1 MELSWSTFVLEII
14 NFLILV
20 WILKHFF
27 YKPVLD
33 VIAKRRSEIDDS
45 LNSAETLHA
54 DAEKLRKQYEGRLAD
69 WDHERQQARIALNQ
83 ELDAE
88 RAKKIEQLQTELEQ
102 MREKT
107 RVVEARH
114 QAVARRKIEETALK
128 QAARFASRLLAQAS
142 GAETEANLVD
152 MVITELSR
160 LPSERITDLRN
171 SYGKAPDTALVV
183 SAHRL
188 PDGLRQRLE
197 QELKTVI
204 SPELNVQFEQN
215 SALLAGVRI
224 SVGAWV
230 LGANLRDELEG
241 FSALVAHEE

>member
-1 MELSWSTFVLEII
+1 MELSGSTFVLEII

-20 WILKHFF
+20 WILKRFL
-27 YKPVLD
+27 YKPVLG
-33 VIAKRRSEIDDS
+33 VIAKRRAEIDDS
-45 LNSAETLHA
+45 LNSAEALRA

-69 WDHERQQARIALNQ
+69 WEQERQQARTALNR

-88 RAKKIEQLQTELEQ
+88 RAKKIQQLQTELKQE
-102 MREKT
+102 REKT
-107 RVVEARH
+107 RVVEQRH
-114 QAVARRKIEETALK
+114 HAVAQHKMEETALR

-142 GAETEANLVD
+142 GAETEANLFD

-171 SYGKAPDTALVV
+171 SYGKTPDTALVV

-188 PDGLRQRLE
+188 SDKQRQQLE
-197 QELKTVI
+197 QVLMTVVG
-204 SPELNVQFEQN
+204 PEVKVQFEQD
-215 SALLAGVRI
+215 SELMAGLRI
-224 SVGAWV
+224 SVGAWL

-241 FSALVAHEE
+241 FTALAHEE

>member
-33 VIAKRRSEIDDS
+33 VIAKRRAEIDDS
-45 LNSAETLHA
+45 LNSAEALHA
-54 DAEKLRKQYEGRLAD
+54 DAEKLQKQYEGRLAD
-69 WDHERQQARIALNQ
+69 WDQERQQARTALNQ

-88 RAKKIEQLQTELEQ
+88 RAKKIGRLQTELEQ
-102 MREKT
+102 VREKT

-114 QAVARRKIEETALK
+114 QVVAMREMEETALK

-142 GAETEANLVD
+142 GAETGSNLVEL
-152 MVITELSR
+152 VITELSR
-160 LPSERITDLRN
+160 LPPERITELRN
-171 SYGKAPDTALVV
+171 SYGQAPDTALVV

-188 PDGLRQRLE
+188 SDNQREQLE
-197 QELKTVI
+197 QVLMTVI
-204 SPELNVQFEQN
+204 SPEVKVQFEQN
-215 SALLAGVRI
+215 SELMAGVRI

-241 FSALVAHEE
+241 FSALAHEE

>member
-1 MELSWSTFVLEII
+1 MELSWSTFVLEIV

-27 YKPVLD
+27 YKPVLG
-33 VIAKRRSEIDDS
+33 VIAKRRAEIDDS
-45 LNSAETLHA
+45 LNSAEALHA

-69 WDHERQQARIALNQ
+69 WEQERQQARTALNQ

-88 RAKKIEQLQTELEQ
+88 RVKKMEQLQTELEQ
-102 MREKT
+102 VREKT

-114 QAVARRKIEETALK
+114 QAVAMREMEETALK
-128 QAARFASRLLAQAS
+128 QAARFASRLLEQAA

-152 MVITELSR
+152 LAITELSR
-160 LPSERITDLRN
+160 LPSERITELRN
-171 SYGKAPDTALVV
+171 SYGQAPETALVV

-188 PDGLRQRLE
+188 SDYQRQQLE
-197 QELKTVI
+197 QVLMTVIGPELK
-204 SPELNVQFEQN
+204 VQFEQN
-215 SALLAGVRI
+215 SELMAGVRI

-241 FSALVAHEE
+241 FSALAHEE

>member
-33 VIAKRRSEIDDS
+33 VIAKRRAEIDDS
-45 LNSAETLHA
+45 LNSAEALHA
-54 DAEKLRKQYEGRLAD
+54 DAEKLQKQYEGRLAD
-69 WDHERQQARIALNQ
+69 WDQERQQARTALNQ

-88 RAKKIEQLQTELEQ
+88 RAKKIGRLQTELEQ
-102 MREKT
+102 VREKT

-114 QAVARRKIEETALK
+114 QVVAMREMEETALK

-142 GAETEANLVD
+142 GAETGSNLVEL
-152 MVITELSR
+152 VITELSR
-160 LPSERITDLRN
+160 LPPERITELRN
-171 SYGKAPDTALVV
+171 SYGQAPDTALVV

-188 PDGLRQRLE
+188 SDNQREQLE
-197 QELKTVI
+197 QVLMTVVC
-204 SPELNVQFEQN
+204 PEVKVQFEQN
-215 SALLAGVRI
+215 SELLAGVRI

-241 FSALVAHEE
+241 FSALAHEE

>member
-20 WILKHFF
+20 WILKRFF
-27 YKPVLD
+27 YKPVLN
-33 VIAKRRSEIDDS
+33 VIAKRRAEIDDS
-45 LNSAETLHA
+45 LNSAEALHA

-69 WDHERQQARIALNQ
+69 WDQERQQARTALNQ

-88 RAKKIEQLQTELEQ
+88 RANKIEQLQTELE
-102 MREKT
+102 MEREKT

-114 QAVARRKIEETALK
+114 QAVAIHKMEETALK

-142 GAETEANLVD
+142 GAETEANLVEL
-152 MVITELSR
+152 VIAELSR
-160 LPSERITDLRN
+160 LPSERIADLRN

-188 PDGLRQRLE
+188 SDYQRQQLE
-197 QELKTVI
+197 QVLMTVVG
-204 SPELNVQFEQN
+204 PEVKVQFEQD
-215 SALLAGVRI
+215 SELMAGVRI
-224 SVGAWV
+224 SIGAWV
-230 LGANLRDELEG
+230 LAANLRDELEG
-241 FSALVAHEE
+241 FSALAHEE

>member
-14 NFLILV
+14 NFVILV

-33 VIAKRRSEIDDS
+33 VIAKRRAEIDDS
-45 LNSAETLHA
+45 LSSAEALHT
-54 DAEKLRKQYEGRLAD
+54 DAEKLQKQYEGRLAD
-69 WDHERQQARIALNQ
+69 WDQERQQARTALNR

-88 RAKKIEQLQTELEQ
+88 RAKKIEQIKTELEQ

-114 QAVARRKIEETALK
+114 QTVAMREMEETALK
-128 QAARFASRLLAQAS
+128 QAARFASRLLAQAC
-142 GAETEANLVD
+142 GAETEANLVEL
-152 MVITELSR
+152 VITELSR
-160 LPSERITDLRN
+160 LPPERITELRN
-171 SYGKAPDTALVV
+171 SYGQAPDTALVV

-188 PDGLRQRLE
+188 SDKQREQLE
-197 QELKTVI
+197 QVLMSVVG
-204 SPELNVQFEQN
+204 PEVKVQFEKN
-215 SALLAGVRI
+215 SELLAGVRI

-241 FSALVAHEE
+241 FSALAHEE

>member
-33 VIAKRRSEIDDS
+33 VIAKRRAEIDDS
-45 LNSAETLHA
+45 LNSAEALHA
-54 DAEKLRKQYEGRLAD
+54 DAEKLQKQYEGRLAD
-69 WDHERQQARIALNQ
+69 WDQERQQARTALNQ

-88 RAKKIEQLQTELEQ
+88 RAKKIGQLQTELEQ
-102 MREKT
+102 VREKT

-114 QAVARRKIEETALK
+114 QVVAMREMEETALK

-142 GAETEANLVD
+142 GAETGSNLVEL
-152 MVITELSR
+152 VITELSR
-160 LPSERITDLRN
+160 LPPERITELRN
-171 SYGKAPDTALVV
+171 SYGQAPDTALVV

-188 PDGLRQRLE
+188 SDNQREQLE
-197 QELKTVI
+197 QVLMTVI
-204 SPELNVQFEQN
+204 SPEVKVQFEQN
-215 SALLAGVRI
+215 SELMAGVRI

-241 FSALVAHEE
+241 FSALAHEE